1 MSEAYDM
8 CVDYD
13 ILCNTEEKLEK
24 IEYDLIHSTNQ
35 IVNAIRYSQD
45 FLAGNQFEKAK
56 LTTSNCV
63 EATRKAGINIKH
75 ARDYINKL
83 KSALDEYG
91 NCGYGKD
98 IS

>member
-1 MSEAYDM
+1 MSAEYDM
-8 CVDYD
+8 CVEYD

-35 IVNAIRYSQD
+35 IVNAIQHSQD

-56 LTTSNCV
+56 RTTSNCV

-75 ARDYINKL
+75 ARDYIKRL

-91 NCGYGKD
+91 NCSYDGEA
-98 IS
+98 S